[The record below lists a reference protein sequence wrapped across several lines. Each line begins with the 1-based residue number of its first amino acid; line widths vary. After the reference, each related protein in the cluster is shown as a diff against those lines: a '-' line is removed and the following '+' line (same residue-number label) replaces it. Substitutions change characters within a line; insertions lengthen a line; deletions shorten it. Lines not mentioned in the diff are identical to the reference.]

1 MNIMIFMFHVI
12 HTLLLADVFN
22 NFLNIID
29 PAHFLS
35 VPEVPE
41 LAREAPFKKVKLN
54 VLTDVNILLMV

>member
-41 LAREAPFKKVKLN
+41 LAREAPF
-54 VLTDVNILLMV
+54 